1 MRVSREQLNKLK
13 QRLGVDTLWS
23 FSRYNSYLTDPYG
36 YYLNYVEHIQPEE
49 TDGVYTFLGGRL
61 HDIMEGLYEGNIEQ
75 EDMIDLWENAMMDCD
90 CNGYKFPGDKDKSEL
105 VRVNYNDS
113 ISHFCLNYKKLP
125 YKVLSEKFIVVDT
138 GKHYFQG
145 YIDAISKDKET
156 GEITIIDWKSSSI
169 YKGEKRDKESAQL
182 LLYSLGV
189 SQKFGVPLDK
199 IKACWCFAKYCT
211 VVCDLKTI
219 DKKTKK
225 PKTKSK
231 ICQRNKWISESSANI
246 KSWLC
251 VEYGFE
257 KDSLELAT
265 AYQDI
270 QNKNSLENYPLVE
283 AHFRIEDCYDYIE
296 VTEEA
301 VNNLIEKI
309 NKTLDEINYKIKKT
323 RELDDRREIDK
334 LWWTEIDKGNEFY
347 FKNLLGYNRQQ
358 HKPLD
363 MYLKET
369 EELFKVTKEQDDNF
383 DW

>member
-1 MRVSREQLNKLK
+1 MKYMK
-13 QRLGVDTLWS
+13 
-23 FSRYNSYLTDPYG
+23 
-36 YYLNYVEHIQPEE
+36 
-49 TDGVYTFLGGRL
+49 
-61 HDIMEGLYEGNIEQ
+61 
-75 EDMIDLWENAMMDCD
+75 
-90 CNGYKFPGDKDKSEL
+90 
-105 VRVNYNDS
+105 
-113 ISHFCLNYKKLP
+113 
-125 YKVLSEKFIVVDT
+125 IV
-138 GKHYFQG
+138 
-145 YIDAISKDKET
+145 
-156 GEITIIDWKSSSI
+156 
-169 YKGEKRDKESAQL
+169 
-182 LLYSLGV
+182 
-189 SQKFGVPLDK
+189 
-199 IKACWCFAKYCT
+199 
-211 VVCDLKTI
+211 LKTI

-251 VEYGFE
+251 AEYGFE

-270 QNKNSLENYPLVE
+270 QNKNSLKDYPLVE

-309 NKTLDEINYKIKKT
+309 NKTLDEINYKIEKT
-323 RELDDRREIDK
+323 RELDDKQEIDK